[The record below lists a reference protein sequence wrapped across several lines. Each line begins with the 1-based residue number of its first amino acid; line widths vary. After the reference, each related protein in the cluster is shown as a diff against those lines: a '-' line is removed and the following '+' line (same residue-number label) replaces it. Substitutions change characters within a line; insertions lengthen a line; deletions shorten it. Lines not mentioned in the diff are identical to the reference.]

1 MNRNKFFLQLF
12 FILSLT
18 ILFNNCATN
27 LPATEPSVEEMDRAN
42 TIILEVKK
50 SPDEAYRQIAQI
62 LNDRGHTFSNT
73 DEVLRIIST
82 EYKRN
87 EGFQNYDYKISAS
100 VRENENTTL
109 VLLKGM
115 VVRADMLLGGKTE
128 KQAMNTPAK
137 SSFEHLVWNRLKEI
151 SEEFGYKN
159 LMYQR
164 Q

>member
-1 MNRNKFFLQLF
+1 
-12 FILSLT
+12 
-18 ILFNNCATN
+18 
-27 LPATEPSVEEMDRAN
+27 MDRAN
-42 TIILEVKK
+42 TIILVVNET
-50 SPDEAYRQIAQI
+50 PDEAYKKIAQI

-82 EYKRN
+82 DYKRN

-100 VRENENTTL
+100 VRDDENITL
-109 VLLKGM
+109 VFLKGM
-115 VVRADMLLGGKTE
+115 VIRADMLLGGQTE
-128 KQAMNTPAK
+128 KQAMNTPMN

-151 SEEFGYKN
+151 SDEFGYDK

>member
-1 MNRNKFFLQLF
+1 MYQKKYFPQLIF
-12 FILSLT
+12 GCSLFIL
-18 ILFNNCATN
+18 INNCATN
-27 LPATEPSVEEMDRAN
+27 LPATEPSVSEMDRAN
-42 TIILEVKK
+42 TIILVVNET
-50 SPDEAYRQIAQI
+50 PDEAYKKIAQI

-82 EYKRN
+82 DYKRN

-100 VRENENTTL
+100 VRDDENITL
-109 VLLKGM
+109 VFLKGM
-115 VVRADMLLGGKTE
+115 VIRADMLLGGQTE
-128 KQAMNTPAK
+128 KQAMNTPMN

-151 SEEFGYKN
+151 SDEFGYDK